1 MAKIRIATDI
11 YDSKVKNET
20 IVILN
25 NMQIIILS
33 IMVIIFGNLN
43 FVIPKI
49 FVTNISIKLPI
60 NKNNRKLQI
69 LIISLSIKTPFND
82 K

>member
-11 YDSKVKNET
+11 YASKVKNET
-20 IVILN
+20 IVTLN